1 MKFGWLKSVG
11 KAVVKA
17 AKWVIAHPD
26 TVKDVVDVVKDC
38 TDKDGK

>member
-17 AKWVIAHPD
+17 VKWVIAHPD
-26 TVKDVVDVVKDC
+26 TVKDVVDAVKDR
-38 TDKDGK
+38 TKKEDR